1 MAQWAS
7 LRPPLTA
14 MPEERARELAAVLER
29 GFEFEAM
36 PTRTV
41 GAAGDIGAIYES
53 MISAF
58 MAGWLL
64 RAR

>member
-1 MAQWAS
+1 MTGIYPGFDLARLAQWAN

-36 PTRTV
+36 P
-41 GAAGDIGAIYES
+41 A
-53 MISAF
+53 
-58 MAGWLL
+58 
-64 RAR
+64 